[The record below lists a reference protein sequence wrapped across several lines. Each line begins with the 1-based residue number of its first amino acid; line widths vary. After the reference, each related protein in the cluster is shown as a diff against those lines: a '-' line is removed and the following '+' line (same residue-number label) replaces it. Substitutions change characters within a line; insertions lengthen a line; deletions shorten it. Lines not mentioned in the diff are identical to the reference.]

1 MNRDYYDLLGVSRDA
16 DADELKRAYRRLAME
31 YHPDRNS
38 ASDAEE
44 RFKEVTEAWEVLR
57 DPGKRELYDQYG
69 EAGLRRGGGGEA
81 PFSGFNNFSDAFDV
95 FMREFGGA
103 GFGGGGF
110 GDLFGDARSP
120 NQPRRGSTLKVAVTI
135 TLEEAAEGARRSLR
149 VSALDRCERCDGTGA
164 EPGST
169 ASTCGTCQGTGE
181 IRMVQRSMLGQFVSV
196 RPCSTCSGE
205 GTWIADECRDCERS
219 GRVRV
224 DRSVEIEIPAG
235 ISSDDYLK
243 LRGRGNAGPRGGP
256 PGDLIVQVEV
266 EPHDRFER
274 RGDDLVLDLPVTFS
288 QAALGD
294 ELDVPTILGQARLKV
309 PAGIQAGQILRL
321 RGQGMPRLRAAG
333 NGDQLVRVHTWT
345 PSELSRRQRD
355 NPGVAARGRRCAARA
370 APGRGSELL
379 GASKGGVYGVAD
391 PDATAAAG
399 CRAIRSARLARS

>member
-1 MNRDYYDLLGVSRDA
+1 MSGHRDYYELLGVSRDV
-16 DADELKRAYRRLAME
+16 DAEGLKKAYRRLAME
-31 YHPDRNS
+31 YHPDRNA

-57 DPGKRELYDQYG
+57 DPGKRKLYDQYG
-69 EAGLRRGGGGEA
+69 EAGVRRGGGGEA
-81 PFSGFNNFSDAFDV
+81 PFSGFNDFSDAFDV
-95 FMREFGGA
+95 FMREFGGG
-103 GFGGGGF
+103 GFAGGGF
-110 GDLFGDARSP
+110 GDLFADARSP
-120 NQPRRGSTLKVAVTI
+120 NQPRRGSTLKISVTI

-149 VSALDRCERCDGTGA
+149 VSGLDACERCDATGA

-169 ASTCGTCQGTGE
+169 ASTCGTCQGAGE

-196 RPCSTCSGE
+196 RPCSACGGE
-205 GTWIADECRDCERS
+205 GTWIADECRDCGRT

-224 DRSVEIEIPAG
+224 DRSVDIEIPAG

-333 NGDQLVRVHTWT
+333 HGDQLVRVHTWT
-345 PSELSRRQRD
+345 PSELSRRQREILESLREVED
-355 NPGVAARGRRCAARA
+355 APPEPRRGEDPSFWERVKAAF
-370 APGRGSELL
+370 
-379 GASKGGVYGVAD
+379 
-391 PDATAAAG
+391 TA
-399 CRAIRSARLARS
+399 